1 VSKKTNKKKKV
12 NIKLESGQTFLIEDL
27 QILLHVQKTY
37 ATLLGGQV
45 SPEEK
50 AMFMRIVNAVNAA
63 IENVYVATD
72 GGLDDEDYWN

>member
-1 VSKKTNKKKKV
+1 MSKKTNKKKKV

-50 AMFMRIVNAVNAA
+50 AKFMRIVNAVNAA

>member
-1 VSKKTNKKKKV
+1 MSKKTNKKKKV

-50 AMFMRIVNAVNAA
+50 TMFMRIVNAVNAA

>member
-50 AMFMRIVNAVNAA
+50 TMFMRIVNAVNAA